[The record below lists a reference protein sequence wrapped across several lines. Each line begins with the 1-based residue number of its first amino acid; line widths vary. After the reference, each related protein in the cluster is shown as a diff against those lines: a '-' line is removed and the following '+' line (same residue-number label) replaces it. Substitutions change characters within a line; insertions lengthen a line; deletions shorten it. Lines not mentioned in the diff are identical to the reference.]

1 MTICYIEC
9 ALRKFLFCATAFLWE
24 TTNFNYRSTRHIEF
38 LSQKLNC
45 SNPEKKQLDVNGL
58 SKRMKHLHIH
68 YNWKENDNT
77 IRLEDI
83 SLVYNRNDKR
93 NKWTS
98 KDDNVRAAT
107 V

>member
-1 MTICYIEC
+1 MHDN
-9 ALRKFLFCATAFLWE
+9 KFNE
-24 TTNFNYRSTRHIEF
+24 TLTPTRLMFGYEI

-45 SNPEKKQLDVNGL
+45 SNPEKKQLDVNVL

>member
-1 MTICYIEC
+1 
-9 ALRKFLFCATAFLWE
+9 
-24 TTNFNYRSTRHIEF
+24 
-38 LSQKLNC
+38 
-45 SNPEKKQLDVNGL
+45 
-58 SKRMKHLHIH
+58 MKHLHIH

>member
-1 MTICYIEC
+1 MHDN
-9 ALRKFLFCATAFLWE
+9 KFNE
-24 TTNFNYRSTRHIEF
+24 TLTPTHLMFGYEI